1 MSSEDEPPPRMVCG
15 FALAEIRRAKGH
27 LRPTLR
33 VVAGTDVRDSRES
46 LMATPLGKSTANW
59 EASLTEEVR
68 RFRAEPQAEPIDC
81 VVCSPWPP
89 EKRAWLRESLNTI
102 PLRATVCDLCMES
115 WWKNLPWGPPLN
127 R

>member
-1 MSSEDEPPPRMVCG
+1 MEDEPPPEDRAPRMVCG

-33 VVAGTDVRDSRES
+33 IVAGIEVRG
-46 LMATPLGKSTANW
+46 TPQPSASTANW

-68 RFRAEPQAEPIDC
+68 RFRAEPQPIDC

-115 WWKNLPWGPPLN
+115 WSKNLPWGPPLN